1 MMIRY
6 VDGSLRDEN
15 GDLFLRSA
23 RECYDGVM
31 IAPCARRASNASHVT
46 DPSGDAGG
54 CECGRMPMCV
64 WPMAVLG
71 IPRRGGTPI
80 RLGGTRDTDGDDGV
94 LDGGAAGAGARLS
107 DAWGEE
113 YRGGRGG
120 HACAWETA

>member
-54 CECGRMPMCV
+54 CECGRKPMCV
-64 WPMAVLG
+64 RPMAVLG
-71 IPRRGGTPI
+71 IPRRVLV
-80 RLGGTRDTDGDDGV
+80 RLRHE
-94 LDGGAAGAGARLS
+94 ARSQELER
-107 DAWGEE
+107 GEPM
-113 YRGGRGG
+113 
-120 HACAWETA
+120 A